1 MKKLIAILMVLLCAF
16 SLSADWGRI
25 RYVDEFGDTDPDDSD
40 PYQIAD
46 GTRYEYGVTDY
57 DYRFRLLTVIPS
69 RDDANALIGIDMF
82 DDYGNQVVF
91 RDGGEAVIRVK
102 LASDEIVESSYP
114 FAEYEEEMYLYGNE
128 AVRLM
133 NELYKGNDLK
143 FVIYYDDVR
152 YNFSIDAEGYKE
164 TADEFITSDYMLYEE
179 PETFIERDAEGN
191 IFIFAS
197 LQTIIKNDD
206 GKDYSLFL
214 YSFGAPDYL
223 DMPCFALGL
232 AFKGSDDIFW
242 YSKTPEQAYKDVRLI
257 SEDGDELSLV
267 AAIFDDENGSHFILQ
282 ESSLINEIIEF
293 ANTHDGISLIVEFT
307 DEIEFNIH
315 VTPENIINAFRFP
328 E

>member
-16 SLSADWGRI
+16 SLSAEWGRI
-25 RYVDEFGDTDPDDSD
+25 QYIDEFGDVDSDDSD
-40 PYQIAD
+40 PYQIVD

-69 RDDANALIGIDMF
+69 KYDANAFIIIDIF
-82 DDYGNQVVF
+82 DDYNNQIVF

-102 LASDEIVESSYP
+102 LTSDEIVEFTYS

-143 FVIYYDDVR
+143 FVIYYGDVR
-152 YNFSIDAEGYKE
+152 YNFSIEAEGYKE
-164 TADEFITSDYMLYEE
+164 IADEFISPDYMFYEE
-179 PETFIERDAEGN
+179 PEVSIERDAEGN
-191 IFIFAS
+191 TVSFAS
-197 LQTIIKNDD
+197 VQTIIKNE
-206 GKDYSLFL
+206 GEKDYSLFI

-223 DMPCFALGL
+223 DPPWFALGL
-232 AFKGSDDIFW
+232 AFKESDDIFW
-242 YSKTPEQAYKDVRLI
+242 YSKTPEQSYKDVRLI
-257 SEDGDELSLV
+257 SSDGDELSLMEAV
-267 AAIFDDENGSHFILQ
+267 FDDEDGSHFLLS

-293 ANTHDGISLIVEFT
+293 ANEHNEISLIVEFT
-307 DEIEFNIH
+307 NEIEFSVH
-315 VTPENIINAFRFP
+315 VTSEDIINAFRFP